1 MIFSG
6 SFSFVLAEKLKA
18 LKAILKTWNRE
29 VFGRVEVK
37 KSEVLSRVSYWDE
50 KENDFLLTV
59 EETEARNFAR
69 EDYKYWSLLEEIS
82 WRHKSRELLLKEGDK
97 NTSFFHRMAN
107 SHRRRNCI
115 KKVRVNGNWVE
126 DEDSIKREV
135 AASFQCSL
143 SDPGGW
149 RPCLSGL
156 NFKDLGR
163 DAADSLEVPFT
174 VEEVFAALSDLNGDK
189 APGPDGF
196 PIAFWLFCWDFVKEE
211 VMGFFK
217 DFFEHN
223 KFVRNLNSTFLV
235 LIPKK
240 ENAVDINDFRPISLV
255 GGLYKVLAKVL
266 ANRLKRVVRQVVSI
280 AQNAFV
286 EGRQIL
292 DAVLIADEAVDA
304 VLKRKEKGLICK
316 LDIEKAYDHLQW
328 NFLLGVMEKMG
339 FRRKWLNW
347 IKWCIST
354 ASFSV
359 LVNGTPSGF
368 FRSSRGLRQGDPLSP
383 YLFVLGMEAL
393 SGLIERAVQ
402 GGFLSGCY
410 IGRRNGEGM
419 VVSHLLYADDTL
431 LFCRADQEQLAHLS
445 WLLMWFESISGLRI
459 NLNKSKIISVGSIA
473 EVDSLALDLGC
484 KVGTLPSSY
493 LGLPL
498 GAPYNS
504 VTVWDGIEERF
515 RKRLALWKRQYIS
528 KGGRITLIRSTLS
541 SLPIYFMSLFRMPRR
556 VRLRLE
562 QIQRGF
568 L

>member
-292 DAVLIADEAVDA
+292 DAVLITDEAVDA

>member
-1 MIFSG
+1 
-6 SFSFVLAEKLKA
+6 
-18 LKAILKTWNRE
+18 
-29 VFGRVEVK
+29 
-37 KSEVLSRVSYWDE
+37 
-50 KENDFLLTV
+50 
-59 EETEARNFAR
+59 
-69 EDYKYWSLLEEIS
+69 
-82 WRHKSRELLLKEGDK
+82 
-97 NTSFFHRMAN
+97 
-107 SHRRRNCI
+107 
-115 KKVRVNGNWVE
+115 
-126 DEDSIKREV
+126 
-135 AASFQCSL
+135 
-143 SDPGGW
+143 
-149 RPCLSGL
+149 
-156 NFKDLGR
+156 
-163 DAADSLEVPFT
+163 
-174 VEEVFAALSDLNGDK
+174 
-189 APGPDGF
+189 
-196 PIAFWLFCWDFVKEE
+196 
-211 VMGFFK
+211 MGFFK

-266 ANRLKRVVRQVVSI
+266 ANRLKRVVEQVVSI
-280 AQNAFV
+280 TQNAFV

-292 DAVLIADEAVDA
+292 DAVLIANEAVDA
-304 VLKRKEKGLICK
+304 VLKRKEKGLFCK

-339 FRRKWLNW
+339 FGRKWLNW

-354 ASFSV
+354 ATFSV
-359 LVNGTPSGF
+359 LVNGTPSCF

-419 VVSHLLYADDTL
+419 VVSHLLYADNTL

-459 NLNKSKIISVGSIA
+459 NLNKSEIIYVGSIA
-473 EVDSLALDLGC
+473 EVDSLALDLRC
-484 KVGTLPSSY
+484 KVGTLPSTY

-498 GAPYNS
+498 GAPHKS
-504 VTVWDGIEERF
+504 VTVLDGIEERF

-528 KGGRITLIRSTLS
+528 KGGKITLISSTLS

-556 VRLRLE
+556 VRLGLE

-568 L
+568 LWGGGNLEKNLIL